1 MDRSWGVAAAASLTA
16 LFTVVMMMNSGF
28 FYVSFIEEYGVTR
41 EAASWPISVMSVVSH
56 SSGLLVSWFQRHL
69 SVFVLG
75 LIGSVFLWIGILGA
89 VFAPNITWMTVT
101 LGAIHGVGVGV
112 VCVTLVIV
120 VMMHFDKY
128 RGVASGMKYAGY
140 TLASLLFPKIL
151 TSLRDAYGF
160 RGCMLVYAALTM
172 NVTAL
177 TLLLKEPP
185 WHLHSRSSK
194 AKPRVHERKSIS
206 WISTTPLD
214 NAHCAPVESPEIT
227 ESNSAAP
234 TVTIQTVSSLTLN
247 SISAVQNTCNSANR
261 HEVLGK
267 YSCTSYNEYPP
278 EISKNDNVFNVRL
291 GSLTLLKTQGSRN
304 EVAALEDGSQGTG
317 TEKTVNELLES
328 VEVIHCSTEKRKH
341 FPSWFGNIGSLLSRP
356 RFYVCLL
363 ALLAMDYT
371 VAVFPATIVDYALD
385 KGAARSQ
392 AYLCVTYCSPAELF
406 GRIVLPLIGD
416 CKIVSRATLVAASF
430 ALLAVTMLVLP
441 ATPCVLA
448 YILVCAC
455 ATMLLACLLAMKP
468 VVIADYF
475 GIENVATSWGLG
487 GVTLLPLLLC
497 SPYIIGY
504 FRDAR
509 GSYDG
514 LYQLQA
520 GIHCFVAGLFGI
532 VSVLDRR
539 RWKQRT
545 RSLTV

>member
-1 MDRSWGVAAAASLTA
+1 MDDDPAK
-16 LFTVVMMMNSGF
+16 
-28 FYVSFIEEYGVTR
+28 IC
-41 EAASWPISVMSVVSH
+41 
-56 SSGLLVSWFQRHL
+56 L
-69 SVFVLG
+69 S
-75 LIGSVFLWIGILGA
+75 
-89 VFAPNITWMTVT
+89 
-101 LGAIHGVGVGV
+101 GVGVGV

-247 SISAVQNTCNSANR
+247 SIT
-261 HEVLGK
+261 
-267 YSCTSYNEYPP
+267 
-278 EISKNDNVFNVRL
+278 
-291 GSLTLLKTQGSRN
+291 
-304 EVAALEDGSQGTG
+304 
-317 TEKTVNELLES
+317 
-328 VEVIHCSTEKRKH
+328 
-341 FPSWFGNIGSLLSRP
+341 
-356 RFYVCLL
+356 
-363 ALLAMDYT
+363 
-371 VAVFPATIVDYALD
+371 TIVDYALD